1 MMAVAVASALREV
14 RGSGVR
20 VGRLRQGTGGPR
32 EALQRANAAYA
43 PDRRCEPK
51 PARCRL
57 TTLLGHGGTPSPL
70 PLSRAAQPFADHLR
84 ASRDPSVGG
93 SRANPPDRR
102 CATWDQARA
111 NESWRARP
119 RPDGPP
125 AHGSPP

>member
-1 MMAVAVASALREV
+1 MADYLRGPAAPERRCSVLMLLMLRIGVASRSRLVAL
-14 RGSGVR
+14 SG
-20 VGRLRQGTGGPR
+20 
-32 EALQRANAAYA
+32 
-43 PDRRCEPK
+43 
-51 PARCRL
+51 RL

-93 SRANPPDRR
+93 SRANPPDWR

-119 RPDGPP
+119 RLTARQRMARRHD
-125 AHGSPP
+125 ADRHQ